1 MSKLP
6 GGFRDRWNRKV
17 QGIGMSY
24 GREPCLSD
32 FSGFLNEETI
42 LVNDP
47 IFSREAVQDYATH
60 PEKNLNKH
68 KEIGNFATH
77 STKKVSMIYPLYD
90 SKRNLDEC
98 KSFKQK
104 GLQEKRRFLF
114 DKNCAMAACLQYL
127 PVTTRETIRKG
138 KNAKFVRKGT
148 RLLCMVVKL
157 KNPKKNLKRVVR
169 KQIITKRTFTE
180 QQLT

>member
-1 MSKLP
+1 
-6 GGFRDRWNRKV
+6 
-17 QGIGMSY
+17 MSY

-77 STKKVSMIYPLYD
+77 STKKVSMISPFMTANAIWMSVSHLNKKAY
-90 SKRNLDEC
+90 R
-98 KSFKQK
+98 
-104 GLQEKRRFLF
+104 
-114 DKNCAMAACLQYL
+114 
-127 PVTTRETIRKG
+127 
-138 KNAKFVRKGT
+138 KNAGFHLTKIVLW
-148 RLLCMVVKL
+148 LLVSNICQSQHEKL
-157 KNPKKNLKRVVR
+157 
-169 KQIITKRTFTE
+169 
-180 QQLT
+180 